1 MHIIQITSAEKGADP
16 AILLTAEGTAP
27 LGWCAIDGPSPHHLL
42 VPDAAHAIRT
52 LLRHGVTATKI
63 TPPLPVTKSG
73 ILWWK
78 AWRDALPLAMYVE
91 FRSLHHESVRS
102 GGSLVR
108 IQTDQ
113 TPAVEPWRVLAEAG
127 VDIRCEF
134 NCSLPTGREVH
145 VLVPDPDAATLALHR
160 AGVAAA
166 PMDYV
171 GPRLE
176 QGIAWWGEW
185 EPGLAYARRVGR
197 PILLSFASPRVE
209 QVPGVW

>member
-52 LLRHGVTATKI
+52 LLRHGVTATEI

-160 AGVAAA
+160 AGVATQDESDDRSYCRSRHRGWSRSPVSGDW
-166 PMDYV
+166 PMPNWRSV
-171 GPRLE
+171 
-176 QGIAWWGEW
+176 
-185 EPGLAYARRVGR
+185 
-197 PILLSFASPRVE
+197 SSPSPPSKRF
-209 QVPGVW
+209 